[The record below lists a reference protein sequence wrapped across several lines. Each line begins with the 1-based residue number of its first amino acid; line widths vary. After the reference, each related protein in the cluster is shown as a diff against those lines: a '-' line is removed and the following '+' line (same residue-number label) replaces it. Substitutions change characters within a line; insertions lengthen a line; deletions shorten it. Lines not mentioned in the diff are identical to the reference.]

1 MINYNLSQLVIC
13 PNCHAALNEEDTN
26 LVCCNCN
33 KIYPV
38 RYGIPDFRDKDEY
51 WCNVSRD
58 KINKLNKLAESS
70 SNWFKSAKQ
79 IIPEYID
86 HFTYFYRADSQFLWP
101 TNKNSKILDAGC
113 MWGGLTIPAAQFH
126 QEVYA
131 VDKTSETLEF
141 LKIRAKQ
148 MGIKNIYTFA
158 AEIKKLP
165 FPDNFFDF
173 VVLNGVLEWVGLE
186 EKVILEKHWKG
197 KREEK
202 QLYSQTPRQMQINV
216 LKELRRVLKPK
227 GSLYIAIEN
236 RYGIQYLMGYP
247 DDHNNVR
254 FVSFLPRFLA
264 DKISRIVGKGKY
276 RTYIY
281 SPKQLIRLLK
291 KAGFKNNLIYGLFPH
306 YIKIKKAFLL
316 SMAGLFKNEVQINGS
331 IFKILHKAIR
341 TLIPKALIKH
351 TIPSLFAIA
360 GKSNQSNLIPRLK
373 NLLIRAKVIS
383 ENDQVN
389 FVISNNRYQNC
400 NSTNFIIYNADNHP
414 IYFCK
419 VSRKRDCSG
428 LSSEAQN
435 LKWISKKILTTKEIN
450 FQIPKLIYFGVID
463 DIEILIT
470 DFLNVKNV
478 EIYWHYLFNKGLD
491 KVGINNLIFRK
502 NIGFVEEKIFLSKI
516 NSKMESAI
524 DALVEFQKITACK
537 KISMKEVIN
546 NMVNKFFECNAD
558 ISEEINKKLFE
569 IQSKMKNRP
578 DLEIMTSAIHGDYD
592 FDNVLFSS
600 DKTVNLVDFEHLEK
614 EGCPFF
620 DLVTLIFNPLIIK
633 WKSSNSK
640 IKSFNDYLDMYDVK
654 NYVIKWFKYFCD
666 KCCLPYSI
674 IPIMLVIAVIEQN
687 VKEYPFFRDPN
698 SYPMYGEDM
707 LKELILIE
715 MDKCDVFHQPKRF

>member
-1 MINYNLSQLVIC
+1 MINYNLSQLVVC

-70 SNWFKSAKQ
+70 GDWFKSAKQ

-281 SPKQLIRLLK
+281 SPRQLIRLLK
-291 KAGFKNNLIYGLFPH
+291 KSGFKNNLVYGLFPH
-306 YIKIKKAFLL
+306 YIKIKKAFPL
-316 SMAGLFKNEVQINGS
+316 SMAGLFKNEVQINS
-331 IFKILHKAIR
+331 PIFQILHKAIR
-341 TLIPKALIKH
+341 PLMPKALIKH

-360 GKSNQSNLIPRLK
+360 GKSNQSNLTPRLK
-373 NLLIRAKVIS
+373 NLLIQAEVIS

-389 FVISNNRYQNC
+389 FVVFNNRYQNY

-419 VSRKRDCSG
+419 VSRKKNCSS
-428 LSSEAQN
+428 LRPEAQN
-435 LKWISKKILTTKEIN
+435 LEWISKKILTTKRIN
-450 FQIPKLIYFGVID
+450 FQIPKLIYFGEID
-463 DIEILIT
+463 GIEILIIG
-470 DFLNVKNV
+470 FLAAKNLNL
-478 EIYWHYLFNKGLD
+478 IPYYILQK
-491 KVGINNLIFRK
+491 GINK
-502 NIGFVEEKIFLSKI
+502 IGLTNEFFGKSVAFFEERFFLKRINEKIKQS
-516 NSKMESAI
+516 I
-524 DALVEFQKITACK
+524 DILVEFQKNTSSKKCNLKYILNNITNEVDQYQRNFSKVVMEAILK
-537 KISMKEVIN
+537 LKRKLEVIP
-546 NMVNKFFECNAD
+546 EID
-558 ISEEINKKLFE
+558 IYIS
-569 IQSKMKNRP
+569 SV
-578 DLEIMTSAIHGDYD
+578 HGDYD
-592 FDNVLFSS
+592 FDNILFS
-600 DKTVNLVDFEHLEK
+600 KNKKVGLIDFEHFQK
-614 EGCPFF
+614 ENLPFF
-620 DLVTLIFNPLIIK
+620 DLVTLIFNPLVMK
-633 WKSSNSK
+633 WKGGCLK
-640 IKSFNDYLDMYDVK
+640 DKPFNEYLRKYGAA
-654 NYVIKWFKYFCD
+654 NYIDKWLKYFCD
-666 KCCLPYSI
+666 KKNISPLVIPI
-674 IPIMLVIAVIEQN
+674 IPLIGALQQN
-687 VKEYPFFRDPN
+687 INKYPLTRDPN
-698 SYPMYGEDM
+698 TYPIYGDDM
-707 LKELILIE
+707 LKEFMAIDIG
-715 MDKCDVFHQPKRF
+715 V